1 MEENDGI
8 IKIKT
13 DMSHTIMT
21 LIVVGLFAYF
31 EIYGIKRLID
41 AIKTSSVEDMVATMV
56 ILFLIHLVYA
66 FCGFDLINMGRKI
79 ELTKVGCTISFLWIK
94 RRYSWGEYLVKK
106 VEKYSDY
113 SMRAPDTP
121 YDEGAVFSKVPIK
134 RPKRYRPGEVS
145 SFITPCVF
153 STVWVCFRN
162 ERCKRTMRLTG
173 YFEVDKEEFLQKME
187 EWGVE
192 LEMPE

>member
-1 MEENDGI
+1 M
-8 IKIKT
+8 
-13 DMSHTIMT
+13 
-21 LIVVGLFAYF
+21 
-31 EIYGIKRLID
+31 
-41 AIKTSSVEDMVATMV
+41 
-56 ILFLIHLVYA
+56 
-66 FCGFDLINMGRKI
+66 
-79 ELTKVGCTISFLWIK
+79 
-94 RRYSWGEYLVKK
+94 VKK

-121 YDEGAVFSKVPIK
+121 YDEGAVFSKVPVK

-145 SFITPCVF
+145 SFITPYVF
-153 STVWVCFRN
+153 SMVWVCFRN

-173 YFEVDKEEFLQKME
+173 YFEVDKEEFLRKME